1 MNDSMDSESA
11 PSGITVLNLG
21 CTVES
26 VEEVLKGIEAW
37 VSLQSCLT

>member
-1 MNDSMDSESA
+1 MDSEFS

-26 VEEVLKGIEAW
+26 VEEVLKGTEAW
-37 VSLQSCLT
+37 VSLQSYLT